1 MKLRQGLSDN
11 LENKSFLQQVVLR
24 KQVHTCGKHK
34 LSLFLTLNKNHLKM
48 HQSHSPEIQISGT
61 ARGNGVNLLI

>member
-11 LENKSFLQQVVLR
+11 LENKLFLQHVVLR
-24 KQVHTCGKHK
+24 KQVHTYRKQK

-48 HQSHSPEIQISGT
+48 YQSPSPEIQISGT
-61 ARGNGVNLLI
+61 ARGNLLI